1 MYAMDA
7 YQKGTGNIVEIPPDA
22 RARQEQLQHERI
34 ARAVHR
40 MPEPTYHLKVKRLSP
55 NSILPNK
62 SHPTDAGW
70 DLHSLDSHTIKPNER
85 RILNTGIAL
94 DIPAGYV
101 GLIWP
106 RSGLA
111 TKQGI
116 DVFAGVVD
124 SGYHGEVKVCLYNSS
139 NTKVSVMGGDRVAQI
154 LFQKIGNITIVEAV
168 ELDSSVRGD
177 DGFGSSGR

>member
-1 MYAMDA
+1 M
-7 YQKGTGNIVEIPPDA
+7 EIPPDA
-22 RARQEQLQHERI
+22 QARQEQLQHERI
-34 ARAVHR
+34 ARAVR
-40 MPEPTYHLKVKRLSP
+40 RIPEPLYHLKAKKLSP
-55 NSILPNK
+55 HAVLPDR

-85 RILNTGIAL
+85 RILSTGIAL
-94 DIPAGYV
+94 AIPTGYV

-124 SGYHGEVKVCLYNSS
+124 SGYRGEVKVCLYNSS
-139 NTKVSVMGGDRVAQI
+139 DAKVSVMRGDRIAQI
-154 LFQKIGNITIVEAV
+154 LFQKIGNITIVEAA
-168 ELDSSVRGD
+168 ELDSTVRD
-177 DGFGSSGR
+177 DGGFGSSGR